1 MKTSAK
7 KTFSAWILRNSG
19 LMAIYSIG
27 FIVILLQLRSIL

>member
-1 MKTSAK
+1 MKTSVK
-7 KTFSAWILRNSG
+7 KSFSVWMRRNSG